1 MVDNEF
7 DEVFMSMSI
16 SDPVSNTIEE
26 VYRHHYFDIMGKCW
40 RT

>member
-7 DEVFMSMSI
+7 DEMFMSMSI

-26 VYRHHYFDIMGKCW
+26 VYGHHYFIITGKC
-40 RT
+40 